1 MLVFRSKQPSSF
13 DYLID
18 PVLNSLL
25 KEGMLGILILGF
37 RLLSQR
43 QFSLEFLYVG
53 GAIVSVEEL
62 AHTGASHELEEVLD
76 ELWHFTGE
84 IYLSEF
90 FEANLFA
97 FENFMLTCVDQ
108 AQTSTGP
115 QVFHLALSNTGES
128 RIRVGEKALSR
139 SKQHRR
145 LLNHFKVVPEDGLHR
160 IGR

>member
-1 MLVFRSKQPSSF
+1 MLVFRSKQPSGL

-43 QFSLEFLYVG
+43 QFSLEFFYVR

-97 FENFMLTCVDQ
+97 FENFMFTCVDQ
-108 AQTSTGP
+108 AQTSTRP
-115 QVFHLALSNTGES
+115 
-128 RIRVGEKALSR
+128 
-139 SKQHRR
+139 
-145 LLNHFKVVPEDGLHR
+145 
-160 IGR
+160 